1 MRRGLLGDCRDFL
14 FLFILGVLFGLRQS
28 LALSMSLFVWLLRA
42 ASNAIHKKEDRS
54 QLPLR

>member
-1 MRRGLLGDCRDFL
+1 MMRRGLLGDCRDFL
-14 FLFILGVLFGLRQS
+14 FLFILGV